1 MSIDGD
7 TPTPAAAEPSAEELA
22 ALEALEAE
30 MGALLGK
37 AYGDA
42 VDVMEPGRLDV
53 LQRVRQQVDAEGARL
68 RRQNRRRALR
78 ALFYLFNLAAVVLI
92 VIAYM
97 GNHMAI
103 QVMKL
108 NAQRL
113 ATRTELTAL
122 TRGLV
127 RYAQDHPGAGLPTDA
142 GSLWEAL
149 EAGYYPFTAGR
160 RAGGDY
166 LDDFGQPYRYRSE
179 RGRALIYSVGPN
191 GKDERGEGDDVLD
204 QWVTFVR

>member
-1 MSIDGD
+1 MGDGD
-7 TPTPAAAEPSAEELA
+7 TPMPAAEPSAEELE

-30 MGALLGK
+30 MGALLGR
-37 AYGDA
+37 AYADA
-42 VDVMEPGRLDV
+42 VDVMEPGRFDV
-53 LQRVRQQVDAEGARL
+53 LQRVRQQVDAEGAQI
-68 RRQNRRRALR
+68 RRRNRRHALR

-113 ATRTELTAL
+113 ATRTEVTAL

-127 RYAQDHPGAGLPTDA
+127 RYAQDHPQAKLPEEA
-142 GSLWEAL
+142 AALWEAL
-149 EAGYYPFTAGR
+149 EAGYYPFDPTR
-160 RAGGDY
+160 RSGGKY
-166 LDDFGQPYRYRSE
+166 LDDFGQAYRYRCE

-191 GKDERGEGDDVLD
+191 GKDEGGEGDDVLD

>member
-1 MSIDGD
+1 MTVDGE
-7 TPTPAAAEPSAEELA
+7 TPTPAAEPSAEELE

-30 MGALLGK
+30 MAGILGR
-37 AYGDA
+37 AYSDA
-42 VDVMEPGRLDV
+42 VDVMEPGRIDV
-53 LQRVRQQVDAEGARL
+53 LQRVSQQVDAEGARIH
-68 RRQNRRRALR
+68 RRNRRRALR

-103 QVMKL
+103 QVMRL

-122 TRGLV
+122 TRALV
-127 RYAQDHPGAGLPTDA
+127 RYAQDHPQAELPGDEGA
-142 GSLWEAL
+142 LWEAL
-149 EAGYYPFTAGR
+149 EAGYYPFSPQR
-160 RAGGDY
+160 RREGEY
-166 LDDFGQPYRYRSE
+166 LDDFGQPYRFRSQP
-179 RGRALIYSVGPN
+179 GRALIYSVGPN
-191 GKDERGEGDDVLD
+191 GKDDGGEGDDVRD

>member
-1 MSIDGD
+1 MSVDGD
-7 TPTPAAAEPSAEELA
+7 TPPPAAEPSAEELA

-30 MGALLGK
+30 MGAMLGR
-37 AYGDA
+37 AYSDA
-42 VDVMEPGRLDV
+42 VDVMEPARLDV
-53 LQRVRQQVDAEGARL
+53 MQRVRQQVDAEGARL
-68 RRQNRRRALR
+68 RRRNRRRALR

-113 ATRTELTAL
+113 ATRTEVTAL

-127 RYAQDHPGAGLPTDA
+127 RYAQDHPQAKLPSDEGA
-142 GSLWEAL
+142 LWEAL
-149 EAGYYPFTAGR
+149 EAGYYPFSPGR
-160 RAGGDY
+160 RSGGEY
-166 LDDFGQPYRYRSE
+166 RDDFGYAYRYRAE

-191 GKDERGEGDDVLD
+191 GKDDGGEGDDVRD